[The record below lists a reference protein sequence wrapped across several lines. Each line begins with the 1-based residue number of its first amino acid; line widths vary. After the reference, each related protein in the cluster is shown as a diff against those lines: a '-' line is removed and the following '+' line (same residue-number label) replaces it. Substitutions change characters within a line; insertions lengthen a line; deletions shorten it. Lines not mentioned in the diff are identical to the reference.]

1 MAFWLEQQ
9 GYDVI
14 YCSNTDLEMD
24 PVLLDNA
31 KVFLSVGHDEYW
43 SRPMFE
49 AALKARDRGLSLAF
63 FSGDTMWSRDSH
75 LRELGDG
82 LSVSC
87 LRPQA

>member
-1 MAFWLEQQ
+1 M
-9 GYDVI
+9 I
-14 YCSNTDLEMD
+14 YCSNTDLETD

-63 FSGDTMWSRDSH
+63 FSGDTCGQRFSLTRA
-75 LRELGDG
+75 R
-82 LSVSC
+82 
-87 LRPQA
+87 